1 VTITPTARCREL
13 LLAGR
18 RADAELVVAGLI
30 AEQFAMAVTR
40 ASIGVDWTS
49 LNSVNGTVETADG
62 GRYFFKFHQEEG
74 EEETVR
80 EYYRAEILQKAGLP
94 VDVPMRVSREPGH
107 QVLLYAFRHDRRLA
121 DVCLEID
128 RDADDTGILEIAALQ
143 ADLDRRVGKSYLAT
157 LHNSNAA
164 QSTPEAIHQLFH
176 HRLLTPSEPSR
187 LGGRVARFYAGQVV
201 RIPGAELRWEEF
213 TALRWRINGVN
224 YRHTIGALF
233 EESLIRLDPASLGT
247 VGGLVAHGDAH
258 NANVWVEEHDETRRL
273 VLFDPAFAGEH
284 VPALLADVK
293 ATFHNI
299 YAHPLWLYHPSEAEA
314 LFGVEVS
321 IANGWVVIE
330 HDWAPTP
337 LRRAFLESKIETVWT
352 PLVAALRD
360 RGLLPD
366 DWERIVRCALFCCP
380 TLVTNLRAGE
390 SQGPIPGR
398 SSALSALSFAIA
410 AMAGSEPEGGGTDPF
425 TRFFAAI
432 SPRSR

>member
-1 VTITPTARCREL
+1 LHGSMLGQSRKTAR
-13 LLAGR
+13 AMGR
-18 RADAELVVAGLI
+18 TGRSRTDSLPSLTASSLEEPLGHKDDVVGLQRDVFILVRSPQHLI
-30 AEQFAMAVTR
+30 
-40 ASIGVDWTS
+40 
-49 LNSVNGTVETADG
+49 
-62 GRYFFKFHQEEG
+62 
-74 EEETVR
+74 
-80 EYYRAEILQKAGLP
+80 
-94 VDVPMRVSREPGH
+94 
-107 QVLLYAFRHDRRLA
+107 
-121 DVCLEID
+121 
-128 RDADDTGILEIAALQ
+128 
-143 ADLDRRVGKSYLAT
+143 
-157 LHNSNAA
+157 
-164 QSTPEAIHQLFH
+164 
-176 HRLLTPSEPSR
+176 
-187 LGGRVARFYAGQVV
+187 
-201 RIPGAELRWEEF
+201 
-213 TALRWRINGVN
+213 
-224 YRHTIGALF
+224 
-233 EESLIRLDPASLGT
+233 
-247 VGGLVAHGDAH
+247 
-258 NANVWVEEHDETRRL
+258 
-273 VLFDPAFAGEH
+273 
-284 VPALLADVK
+284 
-293 ATFHNI
+293 NI